1 MHSIGGNNMYTF
13 RKVSD
18 RMLHLH
24 QRIRDR
30 VIRFDSE
37 RARIITESDK
47 KWGMAIPHIR
57 RAKKFD
63 KIARFEEYIKLYE
76 QKKSQ

>member
-1 MHSIGGNNMYTF
+1 MLSIGGNNMYTF

-47 KWGMAIPHIR
+47 KWGMAR
-57 RAKKFD
+57 RFMTFAT
-63 KIARFEEYIKLYE
+63 R
-76 QKKSQ
+76 